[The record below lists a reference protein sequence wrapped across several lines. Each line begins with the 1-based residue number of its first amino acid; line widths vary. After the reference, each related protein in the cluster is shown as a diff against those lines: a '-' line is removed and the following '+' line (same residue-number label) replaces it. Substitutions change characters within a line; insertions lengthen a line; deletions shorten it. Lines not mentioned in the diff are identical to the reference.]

1 MSPSGTLQRRANHQ
15 LPITRATMDEL
26 HPSESRRTVAVSR
39 LWLFLAARKVT
50 LRQSLQVATL
60 NFMGV
65 DHSLDFPPETLCNSR
80 KQWNSSYAW
89 FCRKSVSPWRPT
101 ASCHRYSLSSNHILS
116 LSRFHVAGNHNFP
129 PSDTRH
135 FSFVTE
141 SLLGWRFLW
150 HAPLR

>member
-1 MSPSGTLQRRANHQ
+1 
-15 LPITRATMDEL
+15 
-26 HPSESRRTVAVSR
+26 
-39 LWLFLAARKVT
+39 
-50 LRQSLQVATL
+50 LQVATL

-80 KQWNSSYAW
+80 KQWKSLLRLVLPKASLAVAPYGVVSSVFPELQPHPLA
-89 FCRKSVSPWRPT
+89 
-101 ASCHRYSLSSNHILS
+101 

-129 PSDTRH
+129 PSDIRH